1 MLIIDNSCL
10 SFAFNIG
17 NGVPIL
23 PFYDSQTDEEMRHL
37 TYYLNC
43 LIENIRSPSFNDVR
57 EYNDDAFGLL
67 KLKDAFHNKSVESRT
82 SAESI
87 KGGHTHASSV
97 NSAHVTS
104 KDYLLCEPVEMKDHL
119 YGPMQTG
126 GGFESNKNVCIDVIE
141 ERVSEEDNYTS
152 FKKSSKSQ

>member
-23 PFYDSQTDEEMRHL
+23 PFYDNQKDEEMKHL

-43 LIENIRSPSFNDVR
+43 LIENVRSPSFNDVR

-67 KLKDAFHNKSVESRT
+67 KLKDAFHNKSIESSRA

-87 KGGHTHASSV
+87 KGGHALSV

-104 KDYLLCEPVEMKDHL
+104 KDYLLCDPVEMKDHHL
-119 YGPMQTG
+119 YGPLQN
-126 GGFESNKNVCIDVIE
+126 EK
-141 ERVSEEDNYTS
+141 
-152 FKKSSKSQ
+152 

>member
-23 PFYDSQTDEEMRHL
+23 PFYDSETDEEMKHL

-43 LIENIRSPSFNDVR
+43 LIDNIRSPSFTDVR

-67 KLKDAFHNKSVESRT
+67 KLRDAFHNKSVESRT

-87 KGGHTHASSV
+87 KGHINHASSV
-97 NSAHVTS
+97 NSAHGIS

-119 YGPMQTG
+119 YGSMQTAG
-126 GGFESNKNVCIDVIE
+126 PDSNRNICIDVIE

-152 FKKSSKSQ
+152 FKKSSKS

>member
-23 PFYDSQTDEEMRHL
+23 PFYESQTDEEMKHL
-37 TYYLNC
+37 TYYLSC

-67 KLKDAFHNKSVESRT
+67 KLRDAFHNKSVESKA
-82 SAESI
+82 SGESNRY
-87 KGGHTHASSV
+87 HTHASSV

-104 KDYLLCEPVEMKDHL
+104 KDYLLCEPVEMKDQ
-119 YGPMQTG
+119 YGPLHTG
-126 GGFESNKNVCIDVIE
+126 GYESNKNVCIDVIE

-152 FKKSSKSQ
+152 FKKSSKS

>member
-1 MLIIDNSCL
+1 MK
-10 SFAFNIG
+10 
-17 NGVPIL
+17 
-23 PFYDSQTDEEMRHL
+23 HL

-67 KLKDAFHNKSVESRT
+67 KLKDAFHNKSVESKT

-119 YGPMQTG
+119 YGPGIMQTG
-126 GGFESNKNVCIDVIE
+126 GPYDSKHEPNKNVCIDVIE

-152 FKKSSKSQ
+152 FKKSSKS

>member
-23 PFYDSQTDEEMRHL
+23 PFYDSKTDEEMKHL

-43 LIENIRSPSFNDVR
+43 LIENKQSPAFNDVR

-67 KLKDAFHNKSVESRT
+67 KLKDAFHNKSIESRA
-82 SAESI
+82 SAESN
-87 KGGHTHASSV
+87 KYNAHGSSV
-97 NSAHVTS
+97 NSAHA
-104 KDYLLCEPVEMKDHL
+104 
-119 YGPMQTG
+119 
-126 GGFESNKNVCIDVIE
+126 
-141 ERVSEEDNYTS
+141 
-152 FKKSSKSQ
+152 